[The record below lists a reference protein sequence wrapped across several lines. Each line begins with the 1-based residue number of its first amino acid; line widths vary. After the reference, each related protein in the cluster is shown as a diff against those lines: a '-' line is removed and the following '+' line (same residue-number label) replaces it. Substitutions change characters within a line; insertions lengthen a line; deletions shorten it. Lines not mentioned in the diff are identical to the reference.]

1 MWLAIFESYIYIY
14 RCLFSSLFVYIKFR
28 RLIDSNSITTFA
40 YIIGVTLFQ
49 RSIPNSVR
57 FLLVRYTHKIPEMK

>member
-1 MWLAIFESYIYIY
+1 MWLAIYIY
-14 RCLFSSLFVYIKFR
+14 RCLFSSLFAYIKFR
-28 RLIDSNSITTFA
+28 RLIDSNSMTTFA
-40 YIIGVTLFQ
+40 YIIIGITLFQ